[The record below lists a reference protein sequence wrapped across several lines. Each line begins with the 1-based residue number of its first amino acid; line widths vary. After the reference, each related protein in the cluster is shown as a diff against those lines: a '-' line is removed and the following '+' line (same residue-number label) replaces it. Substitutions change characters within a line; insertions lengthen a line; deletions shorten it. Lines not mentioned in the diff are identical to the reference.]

1 MKKLQAIKG
10 MNDLLP
16 DDAPLWQ
23 YFEAKVTDLLQS
35 YAYREIR
42 TPLLEQTELFARG
55 IGEATDIV
63 EKEMY
68 TFTDRNGDSL
78 TLRPEGTA
86 SCVRACEQHQMLFN
100 RGILTQ
106 KLWYRGPM
114 FRHEK
119 PQKGRLR
126 QFHQFGVEA
135 FGYTGPDI
143 DAELLILTHRLWKS
157 LGISE
162 AVELQINSLGSADE
176 RIEHKK
182 ALVVFLESIKD
193 ELDDDSQRRLYKNP
207 LRVFDSKDKKTQ
219 SLLSGAPELKDFLGE
234 ESIAHFEGLKILLD
248 SVGVPYVIN
257 PRLVRGLDYY
267 NQTVFEWVTSKLGS
281 QGTICGG
288 GRYDGLVTQLGG
300 HASPAVGFGLG
311 VERLILLLRELNV
324 VPMEITQTLD
334 VYIVALAQ
342 VQIQATQFSER
353 LRDELPNLRIQL
365 HSGGGSFRSQMK
377 KADKSGASIA
387 LILGESEI
395 ENSEVGVKFLRQ
407 EREQETL
414 KQQEL
419 YSILQQEC

>member
-1 MKKLQAIKG
+1 LKKLQAIKG